1 VIFQRRI
8 HSLAGADTPTACF
21 DFDSPSASAAAAN
34 ALGPA
39 TIPPRHTPQPDPH
52 PSPYSMPP
60 SVAVHALSDSFSEVW
75 PRLVRAVGA
84 EVAAPDDPASADGA
98 RPVAVI
104 VAAAGCESDA
114 LPVLEALRRDG
125 GPPAAV
131 VGAESDYALVRGL
144 LRAGAA
150 EYFAFPAEVGGLRTW
165 LADRVADAAD
175 AARRDA
181 REEARHGAFGRLV
194 GASRPL
200 REVLASAEM
209 MSGSGSSTVLIL
221 GETGTGKDVL
231 AQAIHE
237 RSPRAAGRFVEVN
250 CAALP
255 ANLLEAE
262 LFGYEKGAFTD
273 ARSAKMGLVETA
285 EGGTLFLDEIGDL
298 PVELQGKLLRV
309 LETKRT
315 RRLGGLRDVQ
325 VDVRVIAATHVD
337 LAQRVRERRFRE
349 DLFYRLDVL
358 SLTLPPLR
366 ERDGDVELLA
376 NHFAEEFGR
385 TYGVPVQPLSAEVRA
400 AMREYAWPGNVRQL
414 RNAVERAVIL
424 GRGAITVE
432 NLRIGGGGPPSTT
445 PGVLPFPATLEAI
458 QAAAAQA
465 AVAAC
470 VGNKSRAADLLGI
483 SRKGLYAL
491 LRSGGAEEAS

>member
-1 VIFQRRI
+1 MV
-8 HSLAGADTPTACF
+8 H
-21 DFDSPSASAAAAN
+21 
-34 ALGPA
+34 
-39 TIPPRHTPQPDPH
+39 
-52 PSPYSMPP
+52 
-60 SVAVHALSDSFSEVW
+60 SVAVHALSESFSEVW
-75 PRLVRAVGA
+75 PRLIRSTGA
-84 EVAAPDDPASADGA
+84 EFVSMEDGA
-98 RPVAVI
+98 PGDARPLAVL
-104 VAAAGCESDA
+104 VAAAGCEVDA
-114 LPVLEALRRDG
+114 LPLLEALRRDG

-131 VGAESDYALVRGL
+131 VGAEGDYALVRRL

-150 EYFAFPAEVGGLRTW
+150 EYFVLPAEVGELRTW
-165 LADRVADAAD
+165 LVDRVSGALQAEQ
-175 AARRDA
+175 RQA
-181 REEARHGAFGRLV
+181 REEARHAAFARLV

-200 REVLASAEM
+200 RDVLSAAEV
-209 MSGSGSSTVLIL
+209 MSGSGTSTVLIL

-273 ARSAKMGLVETA
+273 ARSAKMGLVEAA

-309 LETKRT
+309 LETRRT

-337 LAQRVRERRFRE
+337 LGQRVHERRFRE

-366 ERDGDVELLA
+366 ERNGDVELLA
-376 NHFAEEFGR
+376 DHFAEEFGR
-385 TYGVPVQPLSAEVRA
+385 AYGVTVQPLSPEVRT
-400 AMREYAWPGNVRQL
+400 AMRDYAWPGNVRQL

-424 GRGAITVE
+424 GRGEITHE
-432 NLRIGGGGPPSTT
+432 HLRIGGGAPAANA
-445 PGVLPFPATLEAI
+445 GVLPFPARLDQI
-458 QAAAAQA
+458 QTAAAQA
-465 AVAAC
+465 ALTAC
-470 VGNKSRAADLLGI
+470 AGNKSRAADMLGI

-491 LRSGGAEEAS
+491 LRAGAGEEVRP

>member
-1 VIFQRRI
+1 MT
-8 HSLAGADTPTACF
+8 H
-21 DFDSPSASAAAAN
+21 
-34 ALGPA
+34 
-39 TIPPRHTPQPDPH
+39 
-52 PSPYSMPP
+52 
-60 SVAVHALSDSFSEVW
+60 SVAVHALSDSFCEVW
-75 PRLVRAVGA
+75 PRLIRSTGA
-84 EVAAPDDPASADGA
+84 EFVAVEDGVPGDA
-98 RPVAVI
+98 RPLAVL
-104 VAAAGCESDA
+104 VAAAGREMDA
-114 LPVLEALRRDG
+114 VPLLEALRRDG

-131 VGAESDYALVRGL
+131 VGAEGDYALVRRL
-144 LRAGAA
+144 LRAGAD
-150 EYFAFPAEVGGLRTW
+150 EYFVFPAEVGELRIW
-165 LADRVADAAD
+165 LADRVSGALDAAQ
-175 AARRDA
+175 REA
-181 REEARHGAFGRLV
+181 REEARQGAFGRLV
-194 GASRPL
+194 GSSQTL

-376 NHFAEEFGR
+376 DHFAEEFGR
-385 TYGVPVQPLSAEVRA
+385 AYGVAVQPLSAEVRA
-400 AMREYAWPGNVRQL
+400 ALREYPWPGNVRQL

-424 GRGAITVE
+424 GRGEITRE
-432 NLRIGGGGPPSTT
+432 HLRLAGEGGAPAASA
-445 PGVLPFPATLEAI
+445 GVLPFPARLDQI
-458 QAAAAQA
+458 QTAAAHA
-465 AVAAC
+465 ALTAC
-470 VGNKSRAADLLGI
+470 AGKKSRAADMLGI

-491 LRSGGAEEAS
+491 LRNGAAEGVQP

>member
-1 VIFQRRI
+1 MTHR
-8 HSLAGADTPTACF
+8 
-21 DFDSPSASAAAAN
+21 
-34 ALGPA
+34 
-39 TIPPRHTPQPDPH
+39 
-52 PSPYSMPP
+52 
-60 SVAVHALSDSFSEVW
+60 VAVHALSDSFSEIW
-75 PRLVRAVGA
+75 PRLIRSTGA
-84 EVAAPDDPASADGA
+84 EFVSMDDGVPPDV
-98 RPVAVI
+98 RPLAVL
-104 VAAAGCESDA
+104 VAAAGCEAEA
-114 LPVLEALRRDG
+114 LPVLEALRREG

-131 VGAESDYALVRGL
+131 VGAESDYALVRRL
-144 LRAGAA
+144 LRAGAD
-150 EYFAFPAEVGGLRTW
+150 EYFVLPAEVGELRTW
-165 LADRVADAAD
+165 LADRVAGAAD
-175 AARRDA
+175 AAQREA
-181 REEARHGAFGRLV
+181 REEARHAAFARLV
-194 GASRPL
+194 GASRRL
-200 REVLASAEM
+200 RDVLDAAEVI
-209 MSGSGSSTVLIL
+209 SGSGSSTVLIL

-325 VDVRVIAATHVD
+325 VDVRVIAATHVE

-366 ERDGDVELLA
+366 ERNGDVELLA

-385 TYGVPVQPLSAEVRA
+385 TYGIAVQPLSAEVRA
-400 AMREYAWPGNVRQL
+400 ALRDYAWPGNVRQL

-424 GRGAITVE
+424 GRGEITRDH
-432 NLRIGGGGPPSTT
+432 LRLGGGAPAGSA
-445 PGVLPFPATLEAI
+445 GVLPFPARLDQI
-458 QAAAAQA
+458 QTAAAQA
-465 AVAAC
+465 ALTAC
-470 VGNKSRAADLLGI
+470 AGNKSRAADLLGI

-491 LRSGGAEEAS
+491 LRSGAEEEVRT

>member
-1 VIFQRRI
+1 MA
-8 HSLAGADTPTACF
+8 HS
-21 DFDSPSASAAAAN
+21 
-34 ALGPA
+34 
-39 TIPPRHTPQPDPH
+39 I
-52 PSPYSMPP
+52 
-60 SVAVHALSDSFSEVW
+60 AVHALSDSFSEVW

-84 EVAAPDDPASADGA
+84 EVAAPDHPVGADG
-98 RPVAVI
+98 RPAALV
-104 VAAAGCESDA
+104 VAAAGRELDA
-114 LPVLEALRRDG
+114 VPLLEANRRDS
-125 GPPAAV
+125 GPHAAV
-131 VGAESDYALVRGL
+131 VGAESDYALVRPL
-144 LRAGAA
+144 LRAGAD
-150 EYFAFPAEVGGLRTW
+150 EYFAFPAEVGALRAW
-165 LADRVADAAD
+165 LVDRVADAAD
-175 AARRDA
+175 AARREA
-181 REEARHGAFGRLV
+181 REEARHAAFVRLV
-194 GASRPL
+194 GASRRL
-200 REVLASAEM
+200 RDVLDAAEVI
-209 MSGSGSSTVLIL
+209 SGSGSSTVLIL

-325 VDVRVIAATHVD
+325 VDVRVIAATHVE

-366 ERDGDVELLA
+366 ERNGDVELLA

-385 TYGVPVQPLSAEVRA
+385 TYGVAVQPLSAEVRA
-400 AMREYAWPGNVRQL
+400 AMRDYAWPGNVRQL

-432 NLRIGGGGPPSTT
+432 NLRIGGT
-445 PGVLPFPATLEAI
+445 PVSSAAGVLPFPATLEVI
-458 QAAAAQA
+458 QAAAAHA
-465 AVAAC
+465 AVASC

-491 LRSGGAEEAS
+491 LRTTPSAEEGS

>member
-1 VIFQRRI
+1 MT
-8 HSLAGADTPTACF
+8 HA
-21 DFDSPSASAAAAN
+21 
-34 ALGPA
+34 
-39 TIPPRHTPQPDPH
+39 
-52 PSPYSMPP
+52 
-60 SVAVHALSDSFSEVW
+60 VAVHALSDSFCEVW
-75 PRLVRAVGA
+75 PRLIRSTGA
-84 EVAAPDDPASADGA
+84 ECVSAEEGVPEGA
-98 RPVAVI
+98 RPVAVL
-104 VAAAGCESDA
+104 VAAAGREMDA
-114 LPVLEALRRDG
+114 VPLLEALRRDG

-131 VGAESDYALVRGL
+131 VGAEGDYALVRGL

-175 AARRDA
+175 AAQREA
-181 REEARHGAFGRLV
+181 REEARQGAFGRLV
-194 GASRPL
+194 GGSRPL
-200 REVLASAEM
+200 REVLASAQM

-376 NHFAEEFGR
+376 DHFTEEFGR
-385 TYGVPVQPLSAEVRA
+385 AYGVAVQPLSADVRTA
-400 AMREYAWPGNVRQL
+400 IREYAWPGNVRQL

-424 GRGAITVE
+424 GRGEISRE
-432 NLRIGGGGPPSTT
+432 HLRLGGEGAPAASA
-445 PGVLPFPATLEAI
+445 GVLPFPARLDQI
-458 QAAAAQA
+458 QTAAAHA
-465 AVAAC
+465 ALTAC
-470 VGNKSRAADLLGI
+470 AGNKSRAADMLGI

-491 LRSGGAEEAS
+491 LRSGTREEVRP